1 MANDM
6 DLEGFFGNLPHLCAF
21 FLLSFSFTWNG
32 KFRVFWQSVAL
43 LLVSFV
49 AAAVLCGI
57 SARRERKQN
66 NLKFVYSANLA

>member
-1 MANDM
+1 MQNVM

-21 FLLSFSFTWNG
+21 FLLFFSFAWNG
-32 KFRVFWQSVAL
+32 KFRVFWQSAAL

-57 SARRERKQN
+57 SARREQTQSN
-66 NLKFVYSANLA
+66 HKFVYSANLA